1 MFPVC
6 KITNSTHTCANI
18 LQFMHRGKICEIMR
32 IEIKVM
38 SIGLNH
44 PSENCRS
51 SIDGYPVV
59 LQDKTN
65 LRLPYL

>member
-1 MFPVC
+1 
-6 KITNSTHTCANI
+6 
-18 LQFMHRGKICEIMR
+18 
-32 IEIKVM
+32 M

-51 SIDGYPVV
+51 PIDGYPVV

-65 LRLPYL
+65 LRLPYLYLKSAFS